1 MIPKLQTRSSSIM
14 HARAP
19 AHLRQTKLLIIFAVV
34 EAVVGKR
41 PYGAWT
47 RLGSARQSTR
57 VNI

>member
-19 AHLRQTKLLIIFAVV
+19 TQLRQTKLLIIFAVV
-34 EAVVGKR
+34 EAGGKR

-47 RLGSARQSTR
+47 RLGSAR
-57 VNI
+57 